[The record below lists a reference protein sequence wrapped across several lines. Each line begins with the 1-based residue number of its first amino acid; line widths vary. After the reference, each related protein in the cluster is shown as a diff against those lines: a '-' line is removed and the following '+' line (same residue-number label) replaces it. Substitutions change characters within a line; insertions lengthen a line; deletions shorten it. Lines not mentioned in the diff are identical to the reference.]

1 MEKIDHIGIAVKDLD
16 EALKFYEQVL
26 GLKVRDWMNA
36 GATRGAFLRV
46 GEVDLEPLESKDPNS
61 LIGRHLEQKGEGI
74 HHIAFQV
81 KDIVGTLAEL
91 KKKGV
96 ALLDE
101 KPRPG
106 GGGAQIAFL
115 DPKSAYGVLI
125 ELVEPAKK

>member
-81 KDIVGTLAEL
+81 KDIAGTLAEL

>member
-16 EALKFYEQVL
+16 EALKFYEQIL
-26 GLKVRDWMNA
+26 GLKVRDWMKI

-46 GEVDLEPLESKDPNS
+46 GDVDLEPLESKDPNS

-81 KDIVGTLAEL
+81 KDIAATLDKL
-91 KKKGV
+91 KMKGV
-96 ALLDE
+96 SLLDE

-115 DPKSAYGVLI
+115 DPKSANGVLI